1 MIVFIFLFIK
11 KKKIKKTGHFL
22 CTGKKIKAILNLFYN
37 LLLFWWK
44 PQICSCFYSNT
55 RRYWEHSESIRFL
68 CTSLHVWYHKLA
80 VCWPSIHICM
90 FLQRLY
96 FRPNAL
102 EFLYPQKKLNCACLS
117 LGNTA
122 IWAEVCGWIHWGMHV
137 KVSVQERKI
146 MYDRPQGNVWKWCVC
161 VCLYHLTSLKSMSF
175 KLKTSEQK
183 RPEQEAENIHE
194 PVYVCG

>member
-11 KKKIKKTGHFL
+11 KIKNKKTGHFL

-102 EFLYPQKKLNCACLS
+102 DFLYPQKKLNCACLS

-122 IWAEVCGWIHWGMHV
+122 IWAEVCGWIHEGCMLKWVCKSGN
-137 KVSVQERKI
+137 
-146 MYDRPQGNVWKWCVC
+146 NVWQTSRHVWKCVC
-161 VCLYHLTSLKSMSF
+161 VCLYHLTSLKSMS
-175 KLKTSEQK
+175 L
-183 RPEQEAENIHE
+183 N
-194 PVYVCG
+194 